1 MGQLA
6 GTIHK
11 KTYGS
16 FTYDVRFIGRSKIP
30 QNNPTSYVNASL
42 DEIGVGHHDFI
53 LPV

>member
-6 GTIHK
+6 ELFIK

-30 QNNPTSYVNASL
+30 KNNRTSYVNAPL